1 MSKKSL
7 KQLNTLR
14 SIVFDDR
21 VQAYVPAKGFM
32 VMDEDEQRV
41 VQYISYDRSEEW
53 WRVEYTDG
61 SERERLRD
69 SNPEFLVY
77 KQVP

>member
-14 SIVFDDR
+14 SIVFNE
-21 VQAYVPAKGFM
+21 VSQAYVPNKGFM
-32 VMDEDEQRV
+32 VMDEDESRV
-41 VQYISYDRSEEW
+41 VQYISFDRSEGW

-69 SNPEFLVY
+69 SNPEFFVY